1 MNPKIELYFDYVS
14 PYALLA
20 WEKSK
25 KLCQM
30 KGWTLI
36 PRPVVFGALLD
47 HWGHKGPAEV
57 PPKREFVFRDAMRK
71 CSAAGINLCFPKAHP
86 FNPITALRLSLPEVS
101 GKDQFKVIDAL
112 WNAAWIEGGDISTKK
127 DLVIALEKN
136 GLPAQALL
144 EKTSDPL
151 IKDILKSHTQTALTA
166 GVFGVPTFVVNG
178 ELFWGEDQ
186 MEILERFIEG
196 RDLLDRYHYQEALN
210 RPRGSDRKKIG

>member
-71 CSAAGINLCFPKAHP
+71 CSAAG
-86 FNPITALRLSLPEVS
+86 
-101 GKDQFKVIDAL
+101 
-112 WNAAWIEGGDISTKK
+112 
-127 DLVIALEKN
+127 
-136 GLPAQALL
+136 
-144 EKTSDPL
+144 
-151 IKDILKSHTQTALTA
+151 
-166 GVFGVPTFVVNG
+166 
-178 ELFWGEDQ
+178 
-186 MEILERFIEG
+186 
-196 RDLLDRYHYQEALN
+196 
-210 RPRGSDRKKIG
+210 RGSLSRQKTRKLQPSLWPQG